1 MILMLNSKRRWVYP
15 GMCFVI
21 TFLGGTLYSYSVIGY
36 EIQKLWSVSSA
47 EAGIPYFVSL
57 GVYGYLMFLGG
68 VQLSYKFI

>member
-47 EAGIPYFVSL
+47 EAEIPYN
-57 GVYGYLMFLGG
+57 
-68 VQLSYKFI
+68 